1 MSIHAGIPALTLS
14 LFVAACRPTDATKDA
29 GFAGHDHGED
39 AAAHAPVY
47 YCPMHPSYRS
57 DRPGNCPI
65 CNMTLVRL
73 EEGGAAEVAG
83 PTASHATITLAP
95 ERAQLIGVR
104 TGLVRR
110 EKTAKTIHAVG
121 RIEVDERRL
130 AAVTTKFSG
139 FVEELHVKA
148 VGDVVKPGD
157 PLFTC
162 YSPEL
167 FEAQRSYLVAKRA
180 LPADDPTV
188 ASARER
194 LLLLDLTNE
203 QITALEALPE
213 PDRRTTILSRYA
225 GTVVKRDVTLG
236 SALEAGKELF
246 EIADLSSVWVVVDV
260 YGSELPFIRAGDE
273 ATLVVDGVGG
283 EPRKGRVDYVYPTL
297 NETART
303 ARARIDVTN
312 SDGALKPGMYAEA
325 TLAAD
330 LGEQLVVDADAIL
343 DTGVRQLVFVSSADG
358 KFEPREVTL
367 GDRSDGKAVVQKG
380 LAEGERVVTSGN
392 FLIDSESRLQAA
404 LHAHASGTPDA
415 SSAPPAGHEHH

>member
-1 MSIHAGIPALTLS
+1 MS
-14 LFVAACRPTDATKDA
+14 
-29 GFAGHDHGED
+29 
-39 AAAHAPVY
+39 
-47 YCPMHPSYRS
+47 
-57 DRPGNCPI
+57 
-65 CNMTLVRL
+65 LVRL
-73 EEGGAAEVAG
+73 EEGGAAPAADAMAG
-83 PTASHATITLAP
+83 HAAITLAP
-95 ERAQLIGVR
+95 GRAQLVGVR

-110 EKTAKTIHAVG
+110 EKVAKTIHAVG

-130 AAVTTKFSG
+130 AAVTTKFAG
-139 FVEELHVKA
+139 FIEELNVRA
-148 VGDVVKPGD
+148 VGDVVKQGD

-167 FEAQRSYLVAKRA
+167 YEAERTYLVAKKA

-194 LLLLDLTNE
+194 LRLLDLTDE
-203 QITALEALPE
+203 QITALETRPE

-246 EIADLSSVWVVVDV
+246 EIADLSSLWLVVDV
-260 YGSELPFIRAGDE
+260 YGSELPFVHAGDE
-273 ATLVVDGVGG
+273 VTFTVDGVGG
-283 EPRKGRVDYVYPTL
+283 EPRHGRVDYVYPTL
-297 NETART
+297 NEMART

-312 SDGALKPGMYAEA
+312 SDGALKPGMYADA
-325 TLAAD
+325 TLASD
-330 LGEQLVVDADAIL
+330 LGEQLVIDADAIL
-343 DTGVRQLVFVSSADG
+343 DTGVRQLVFVSPDDG

-404 LHAHASGTPDA
+404 LHAHAAGAPDEA
-415 SSAPPAGHEHH
+415 SAPPAGHEHH